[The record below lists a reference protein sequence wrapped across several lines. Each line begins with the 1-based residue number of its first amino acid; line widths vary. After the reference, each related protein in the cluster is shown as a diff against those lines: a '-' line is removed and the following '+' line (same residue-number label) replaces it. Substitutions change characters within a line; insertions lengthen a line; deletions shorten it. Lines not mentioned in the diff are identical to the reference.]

1 YQNEAAIKYHGDR
14 LREFTANWV
23 VNAGSVHDWG
33 SSHAMNTPLALF
45 RYVPY
50 TTGQPGRNC
59 AAFQALWDVLPG
71 DAHGRPEKLIFGYY
85 CAQPGAPF
93 DAATLK
99 RFLSSLRIG
108 FYSGADR
115 QAMSIPVLPA

>member
-1 YQNEAAIKYHGDR
+1 
-14 LREFTANWV
+14 
-23 VNAGSVHDWG
+23 
-33 SSHAMNTPLALF
+33 
-45 RYVPY
+45 
-50 TTGQPGRNC
+50 GQPGSNC

-115 QAMSIPVLPA
+115 QAMSIPVLPARSAGGKTGYRSFPQLLPLYRRPLFDID